1 MSAPQAIIKLL
12 NKRTEKMM
20 TRKDYVATANIL
32 NGYKDTIDF
41 LLLNE
46 IALDFAEMFTEDNER
61 FDEQRFIDAVFE
73 EKD

>member
-1 MSAPQAIIKLL
+1 
-12 NKRTEKMM
+12 MM
-20 TRKDYVATANIL
+20 TRKDYVATAEIL

-46 IALDFAEMFTEDNER
+46 IALDFAEMFTADNER

-73 EKD
+73 EDK

>member
-1 MSAPQAIIKLL
+1 
-12 NKRTEKMM
+12 MM

-46 IALDFAEMFTEDNER
+46 IALDFAEMFSEDNER
-61 FDEQRFIDAVFE
+61 FDEQRFIDAVFKE
-73 EKD
+73 GN

>member
-1 MSAPQAIIKLL
+1 
-12 NKRTEKMM
+12 M

-46 IALDFAEMFTEDNER
+46 IALDFAEMFLADNER

-73 EKD
+73 EKENN